1 MSKKLFEITDCR
13 CCGQTNPL
21 GLDSQPDFS
30 WRVQPCSAEAVEISS
45 YRIRVMCKDACG
57 CSPQAVVWDSGVIN
71 EPNVSLICY
80 AGSQLKPRT
89 RYDWILTLWDM
100 YGNCV
105 DSEVCWFETGKCRE
119 AWTAKWISAPGIR
132 LDRND
137 APALYLRRKFGLGA
151 AVKSARMYICGLG
164 LYEVFVDNVPV
175 SDSLLEPAYTKYDAF
190 ALYRVYDITSFLTQK
205 DYAAVGVVL
214 GNGWYNCFTK
224 DEWNTPQAS
233 WRAAPKLLCE
243 IHIEYLD
250 GSIECIGSDEAWS
263 VSRDGPIVFNA
274 IRSGEWYDARKE
286 DPKWVSGKQIIG
298 RGRLQSVSA
307 ALAERFARRRMT
319 RSVSRRRSHLFRQ
332 ESRQRAV

>member
-1 MSKKLFEITDCR
+1 
-13 CCGQTNPL
+13 
-21 GLDSQPDFS
+21 
-30 WRVQPCSAEAVEISS
+30 
-45 YRIRVMCKDACG
+45 MCKDACG

-100 YGNCV
+100 HGNCV

-164 LYEVFVDNVPV
+164 LYEVFVDNAPV

-205 DYAAVGVVL
+205 DYAAVGAVWETGGTTALRRMNGIPRRPVGVL
-214 GNGWYNCFTK
+214 LRSCYARSISSIWMDRPNALAQTRHGPCQGTARSFSTRSEAESGTMHEKKIRNGY
-224 DEWNTPQAS
+224 
-233 WRAAPKLLCE
+233 R
-243 IHIEYLD
+243 
-250 GSIECIGSDEAWS
+250 
-263 VSRDGPIVFNA
+263 
-274 IRSGEWYDARKE
+274 
-286 DPKWVSGKQIIG
+286 GKQIIG

-332 ESRQRAV
+332 ESRQRVV

>member
-1 MSKKLFEITDCR
+1 
-13 CCGQTNPL
+13 
-21 GLDSQPDFS
+21 
-30 WRVQPCSAEAVEISS
+30 
-45 YRIRVMCKDACG
+45 
-57 CSPQAVVWDSGVIN
+57 
-71 EPNVSLICY
+71 
-80 AGSQLKPRT
+80 
-89 RYDWILTLWDM
+89 
-100 YGNCV
+100 
-105 DSEVCWFETGKCRE
+105 
-119 AWTAKWISAPGIR
+119 
-132 LDRND
+132 
-137 APALYLRRKFGLGA
+137 
-151 AVKSARMYICGLG
+151 MYICGLG
-164 LYEVFVDNVPV
+164 LYEVFVDNAPV

-250 GSIECIGSDEAWS
+250 GSTECIGSDEAWS

>member
-45 YRIRVMCKDACG
+45 YRICVMCKDACG

-100 YGNCV
+100 HGNCV

-164 LYEVFVDNVPV
+164 LYEVFVDNAPV

-250 GSIECIGSDEAWS
+250 GLAQTRHGPCQGTARSFSTRSEAES
-263 VSRDGPIVFNA
+263 GTMHEKK
-274 IRSGEWYDARKE
+274 IRNGYR
-286 DPKWVSGKQIIG
+286 GKQIIG

-332 ESRQRAV
+332 ESRQRVV

>member
-100 YGNCV
+100 HGNCV

-164 LYEVFVDNVPV
+164 LYEVFVDNAPV

-205 DYAAVGVVL
+205 DYAAVGIVL

-224 DEWNTPQAS
+224 D
-233 WRAAPKLLCE
+233 
-243 IHIEYLD
+243 
-250 GSIECIGSDEAWS
+250 
-263 VSRDGPIVFNA
+263 
-274 IRSGEWYDARKE
+274 
-286 DPKWVSGKQIIG
+286 
-298 RGRLQSVSA
+298 
-307 ALAERFARRRMT
+307 
-319 RSVSRRRSHLFRQ
+319 
-332 ESRQRAV
+332 